1 MSRSSEYETLLADVV
16 AGGLRDESLGVLL
29 QMSRRRRVIRRVRR
43 GAAAAVVVVALGVF
57 SWRSAHVER
66 PYTLI
71 RTSALS
77 VSTVVDSGEFVE
89 VTTDCGTPVPVIE
102 SGAGNGGI
110 SIIGDDELLSRYAPE
125 GSVLVRTGPDSQELV
140 LAEAE
145 PE

>member
-43 GAAAAVVVVALGVF
+43 GAAAAVVVIALGVF
-57 SWRSAHVER
+57 SWHSAQIER
-66 PYTLI
+66 PYKLV
-71 RTSALS
+71 RTSVRS
-77 VSTVVDSGEFVE
+77 VSTVVDTGEFVE
-89 VTTDCGTPVPVIE
+89 VTTDSRNAVPVIE
-102 SGAGNGGI
+102 SGAERGWV
-110 SIIGDDELLSRYAPE
+110 SMIGDDELLSRYAPE
-125 GSVLVRTGPDSQELV
+125 GSVLVRTGTDSQELV